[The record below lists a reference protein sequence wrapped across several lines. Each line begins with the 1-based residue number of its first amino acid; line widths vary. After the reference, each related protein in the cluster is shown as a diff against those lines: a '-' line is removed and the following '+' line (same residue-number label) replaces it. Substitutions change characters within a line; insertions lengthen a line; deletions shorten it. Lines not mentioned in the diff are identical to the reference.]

1 MFDTSVDRVNVLD
14 TPPELTDT
22 CNLARST
29 LSFDNTNLEF
39 AT

>member
-1 MFDTSVDRVNVLD
+1 MFDTSVDRVKVLD
-14 TPPELTDT
+14 TPPELTDIDS
-22 CNLARST
+22 LERST